1 MVGMRLKGSLA
12 LLVGVSAIAPN
23 ALNRVDYNREYTVKI
38 HPHEGCHVDRFVTEH
53 ISLHSKGFHL
63 VCASDAPAHDGV
75 AVRFW
80 RHSRAHAVDIMFR
93 RRDVTDS
100 NADTLMPRLLRAL
113 VHALSDMPLTNKWH
127 HPELK
132 QPPALFSAVTRE
144 RLLSLGDVLRAS
156 RDGGVLFLEGGQYM
170 LPSVR
175 IGFRQTL
182 RGVPG
187 IANTDAGLE
196 IETLSLEPAIFSVR
210 NFISEAECAAIVREA
225 APHVHSS
232 GVSLT
237 DADQGRQA
245 TDWRTSSQTWLK
257 SAESA
262 TARRLDVRIENMTG
276 IPRVHQEDVQVL
288 RYLNGQFYDH
298 HTDGTFTFDRK
309 CVGSPSM
316 LGPTTGNREP
326 FAIKVAV
333 IIRSCASVSSVSLA
347 RRHTRPCHS

>member
-1 MVGMRLKGSLA
+1 MLCTTDDDKEIEACCVIALSRMVGKCLRGSLA
-12 LLVGVSAIAPN
+12 LLVGVFVSAIAPH
-23 ALNRVDYNREYTVKI
+23 ALDHVDYNREYTAKI

-53 ISLHSKGFHL
+53 ISLHSQGFHL
-63 VCASDAPAHDGV
+63 LCVSDAPAHDGI

-80 RHSRAHAVDIMFR
+80 RHSRAHAVDVMLR
-93 RRDVTDS
+93 RRDVADS
-100 NADTLMPRLLRAL
+100 NADTHMPRLLRAL
-113 VHALSDMPLTNKWH
+113 VHALTDMPLTNKWQ

-132 QPPALFSAVTRE
+132 QPPGLFSAVTRE
-144 RLLSLGDVLRAS
+144 RLISLRAVLRAS
-156 RDGGVLFLEGGQYM
+156 RDGGVFFLEGGQYM

-175 IGFRQTL
+175 IGFRQIL

-187 IANTDAGLE
+187 IANSDAGIE
-196 IETLSLEPAIFSVR
+196 VETLSLEPAIFSVR
-210 NFISEAECAAIVREA
+210 NFISEAECAAIVQEA

-245 TDWRTSSQTWLK
+245 TDWRTSSQMWLK
-257 SAESA
+257 SAASA

-298 HTDGTFTFDRK
+298 HTDGTFFTFDSIENEWGHRT
-309 CVGSPSM
+309 C
-316 LGPTTGNREP
+316 
-326 FAIKVAV
+326 
-333 IIRSCASVSSVSLA
+333 
-347 RRHTRPCHS
+347 